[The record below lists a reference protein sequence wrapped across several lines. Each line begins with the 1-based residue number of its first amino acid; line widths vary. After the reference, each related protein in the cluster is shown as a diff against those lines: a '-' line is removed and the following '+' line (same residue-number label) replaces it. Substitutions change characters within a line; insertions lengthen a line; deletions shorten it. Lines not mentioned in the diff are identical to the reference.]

1 MARNTETALKIIQGG
16 DLRRRFR
23 RKVSGVYQPMTG
35 VVAKAQVRNKPGGT
49 LLLDLS
55 PYFAVN
61 VGDDTALDLLV
72 PGIATALVTTDG
84 VWDLFFD
91 GQYITG
97 GYVNLERPVTQ
108 L

>member
-1 MARNTETALKIIQGG
+1 MTRNKETALKVIQGG

-23 RKVSGVYQPMTG
+23 RRVGNVYQPFTG
-35 VVAKAQVRNKPGGT
+35 VVVKAQIRDKVGGT

-55 PYFAVN
+55 PHFTVN
-61 VGDDTALDLLV
+61 SSDPTALDLHV
-72 PGIATALVTTDG
+72 PGAYTAALTRDA
-84 VWDLFFD
+84 VWDIFFD

-97 GYVNLERPVTQ
+97 GYVDVMRPVTQ